1 MKTLKTTLGAELKFY
16 EISDFTTGMKLE
28 LGRQVTPHYL
38 EGEIVTIVRVNK
50 QTISVVSNKYA
61 GTKFAISPYAVKN
74 ILE

>member
-16 EISDFTTGMKLE
+16 EISDFKVDMKVE

-50 QTISVVSNKYA
+50 QTISVVSDKYP
-61 GTKFAISPYAVKN
+61 GERFAVSPYAVKN
-74 ILE
+74 IVE

>member
-16 EISDFTTGMKLE
+16 EISDFQNGMKIE

-50 QTISVVSNKYA
+50 QTISVVSDKYP
-61 GTKFAISPYAVKN
+61 KDRFAVSPYAVKN
-74 ILE
+74 ILS